1 MIGYTNMVARC
12 WLLKAI
18 SKIECTSLQRSL
30 PAGQAGNDQSNPV
43 FSIQN
48 PDCFSAWWR
57 IAMTLTFLR
66 WLFAIRTRWSIAL
79 SVFILFLV
87 IPGCKP
93 KEDVQLRQIKD
104 VIVDATSEPLLKAN
118 AILYNPNNIRMMVKK
133 IDMEVF
139 VDGKKAAVIDQQMKL
154 KVPAQAEFTV
164 PLEVKLN
171 MKEIG
176 LLDAVFAVIGGKKFQ
191 IHYKGTIRLQYKGV
205 PFSVPV
211 NHKEEIRIRL

>member
-1 MIGYTNMVARC
+1 MIQY
-12 WLLKAI
+12 
-18 SKIECTSLQRSL
+18 
-30 PAGQAGNDQSNPV
+30 SNKV
-43 FSIQN
+43 T
-48 PDCFSAWWR
+48 R
-57 IAMTLTFLR
+57 Y
-66 WLFAIRTRWSIAL
+66 WLFVVRRGWAFSLI
-79 SVFILFLV
+79 FLV
-87 IPGCKP
+87 FLLMIQGCKP

-104 VIVDATSEPLLKAN
+104 VIVDATSDPLLKAN
-118 AILYNPNNIRMMVKK
+118 AILYNPNNIRMTVKK

-154 KVPAQAEFTV
+154 KVPARSEFTV

>member
-1 MIGYTNMVARC
+1 MIQYSSRVTRC
-12 WLLKAI
+12 WLFVVRRGWAF
-18 SKIECTSLQRSL
+18 SL
-30 PAGQAGNDQSNPV
+30 
-43 FSIQN
+43 I
-48 PDCFSAWWR
+48 
-57 IAMTLTFLR
+57 
-66 WLFAIRTRWSIAL
+66 
-79 SVFILFLV
+79 FLV
-87 IPGCKP
+87 FLLVSQGCKP

-104 VIVDATSEPLLKAN
+104 VIVDATTDPLLKAN

-154 KVPAQAEFTV
+154 KVPARAEFTV